1 MIYLSKGGAG
11 ADSDHTWIRPC
22 SYHNIIQQIIQNDS
36 TQHGQLILNS
46 LPLLGNTVVGSKVM
60 QGSAKGQFI

>member
-22 SYHNIIQQIIQNDS
+22 RAPVRPECKDLQ
-36 TQHGQLILNS
+36 
-46 LPLLGNTVVGSKVM
+46 
-60 QGSAKGQFI
+60 

>member
-22 SYHNIIQQIIQNDS
+22 TSKS
-36 TQHGQLILNS
+36 TNQYLTGAGAATNFTEWIRPDTDL
-46 LPLLGNTVVGSKVM
+46 
-60 QGSAKGQFI
+60 

>member
-22 SYHNIIQQIIQNDS
+22 EFKY
-36 TQHGQLILNS
+36 ILTG
-46 LPLLGNTVVGSKVM
+46 LH
-60 QGSAKGQFI
+60 

>member
-22 SYHNIIQQIIQNDS
+22 MK
-36 TQHGQLILNS
+36 QHISHCYLEAYSLILYRERSQNCY
-46 LPLLGNTVVGSKVM
+46 KFE
-60 QGSAKGQFI
+60 FIASNISSP

>member
-22 SYHNIIQQIIQNDS
+22 
-36 TQHGQLILNS
+36 
-46 LPLLGNTVVGSKVM
+46 LLDVVPVKN
-60 QGSAKGQFI
+60 GSASAVAVVYLNIGTMT

>member
-22 SYHNIIQQIIQNDS
+22 TNDTITQS
-36 TQHGQLILNS
+36 TAEQYN
-46 LPLLGNTVVGSKVM
+46 VKCDF
-60 QGSAKGQFI
+60 SAVNLASVNKKMDSVKFLTFH

>member
-22 SYHNIIQQIIQNDS
+22 WMIWNNQFAVEIEKLQA
-36 TQHGQLILNS
+36 
-46 LPLLGNTVVGSKVM
+46 LGAGLGDTRKNK
-60 QGSAKGQFI
+60 

>member
-22 SYHNIIQQIIQNDS
+22 GITS
-36 TQHGQLILNS
+36 ILKD
-46 LPLLGNTVVGSKVM
+46 KVKY
-60 QGSAKGQFI
+60 GIA